1 MTISLLPKAAI
12 IVFKT
17 KAFFN
22 MKHITDIFFDL
33 YHTLWDFDKN
43 SILAFDKIFRV
54 DHPTVNILQFIEIY
68 APINQAC
75 WKLYQVDKMT
85 HEELR
90 YQRLKQSFDALQY
103 AISDDEIEKISID
116 YIEFLPDN
124 NQLFDGAI
132 EVLDYLYQKYK
143 LHIITNGFAEVQ
155 QRKMH
160 HSGLEKYFKTITN
173 SEMAGVKKPHRNIFE
188 FALSLAK
195 TKKENSIMIGDC
207 IDADVR
213 GAIDFGMQA
222 ILFDEKQIH
231 QTENITINHLL
242 ELKNIL

>member
-1 MTISLLPKAAI
+1 
-12 IVFKT
+12 
-17 KAFFN
+17 

-33 YHTLWDFDKN
+33 DHTLWDFDAN
-43 SILAFDKIFRV
+43 SVLAFDKIFAQR
-54 DHPTVNILQFIEIY
+54 HPPLDVRAFIAIY

-85 HEELR
+85 HQELR
-90 YQRLKQSFDALQY
+90 YGRLRQSFDALDY
-103 AISDDEIEKISID
+103 IISDEEIDRISNE
-116 YIEFLPDN
+116 YIEYLPDN

-132 EVLDYLYQKYK
+132 EILNYLQPKYN

-155 QRKMH
+155 GKKIVK
-160 HSGLEKYFKTITN
+160 SGLGGYFKTITN

-195 TKKENSIMIGDC
+195 VKKENAIMIGDC

-222 ILFDEKQIH
+222 ILFDEKEIH
-231 QTENITINHLL
+231 SVEGITTIKHLL

>member
-1 MTISLLPKAAI
+1 
-12 IVFKT
+12 
-17 KAFFN
+17 

-33 YHTLWDFDKN
+33 DHTLWDFDAN
-43 SILAFDKIFRV
+43 SVLAFDKIFKEQ
-54 DHPTVNILQFIEIY
+54 HPTLDTRQFVEVY

-90 YQRLKQSFDALQY
+90 YQRLKQSFEALQY
-103 AISDDEIEKISID
+103 EISDEAIDKIAHD
-116 YIEFLPDN
+116 YIAFLPDN
-124 NQLFDGAI
+124 NQLFDGAL
-132 EVLDYLYQKYK
+132 EVLDYLFPKYN

-155 QRKMH
+155 YKKMAN
-160 HSGLEKYFKTITN
+160 SGLESYFKTVTN
-173 SEMAGVKKPHRNIFE
+173 SEMAGVKKPHPNIFE

-195 TKKENSIMIGDC
+195 VDKENAIMIGDC

-213 GAIDFGMQA
+213 GAIEFGMEA
-222 ILFDEKQIH
+222 ILFDEKKLHAGATFKTIH
-231 QTENITINHLL
+231 HLT